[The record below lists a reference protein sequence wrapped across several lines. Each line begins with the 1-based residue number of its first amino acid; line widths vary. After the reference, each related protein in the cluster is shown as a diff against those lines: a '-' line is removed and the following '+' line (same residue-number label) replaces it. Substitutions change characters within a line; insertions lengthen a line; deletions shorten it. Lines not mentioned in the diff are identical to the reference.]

1 MTTMRFAA
9 NRPAS
14 ANQAEAFCS
23 CADFNRIVIVDI
35 AIAVSI
41 LICAMILVSVSVLGV
56 LITLV
61 SLLILAEAGRE
72 HPIHTKQ
79 RKRL

>member
-23 CADFNRIVIVDI
+23 CANFNRIVIVDI

-41 LICAMILVSVSVLGV
+41 LICAMILVSVLGV

-61 SLLILAEAGRE
+61 SLLILAEAGRV